1 LRNPMM
7 SKASNQQFN
16 AIIGKPEIPLTPKNF
31 RDSNGKKNKPKNVL
45 PPMDDPDLTEA
56 DLEKLKFCGQSFIN
70 TIVTTNE
77 NIVKFKAKR
86 GTRAFKLN
94 ECVSDIV
101 NVEPS
106 KDNKIKENILA
117 LHEKLKRRGGGG
129 KAGKFKQR
137 NNTQTNVNL
146 RGESLEL
153 KENQIYTAPNSYRNN
168 NREVTTMGH
177 VGSLGRSD
185 FGLEKTL
192 LMEDSSLPVFEGQ
205 VAFDKR
211 GEIVSGGRD
220 PDKSYTERNHGDSNG
235 SAGKFGGGILGEQP
249 HKPRSSRARTVRAA
263 NCR

>member
-1 LRNPMM
+1 
-7 SKASNQQFN
+7 
-16 AIIGKPEIPLTPKNF
+16 
-31 RDSNGKKNKPKNVL
+31 
-45 PPMDDPDLTEA
+45 MDDPDLTEA

-86 GTRAFKLN
+86 GTRSFKLN

-117 LHEKLKRRGGGG
+117 LHEKIKLRGGNTKG
-129 KAGKFKQR
+129 GKFKTR
-137 NNTQTNVNL
+137 TNIQTNVNL
-146 RGESLEL
+146 RANSLDP
-153 KENQIYTAPNSYRNN
+153 KENQIYTAPSSYRNN
-168 NREVTTMGH
+168 NREVNTIGH

-185 FGLEKTL
+185 FGLEKTF

-205 VAFDKR
+205 VTFDKS

-220 PDKSYTERNHGDSNG
+220 PEKSYTERKYGDSNG
-235 SAGKFGGGILGEQP
+235 SAGKFEGGP
-249 HKPRSSRARTVRAA
+249 
-263 NCR
+263 